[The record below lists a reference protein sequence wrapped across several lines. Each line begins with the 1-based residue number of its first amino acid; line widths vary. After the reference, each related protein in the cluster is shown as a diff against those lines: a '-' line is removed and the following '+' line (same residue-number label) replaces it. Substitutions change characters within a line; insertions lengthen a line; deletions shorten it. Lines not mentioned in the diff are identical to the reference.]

1 MLWFIMHV
9 ASGYYCYVCDHRFV
23 TTISSFY
30 LVCVF
35 VVCVFFFFFKQ
46 KTAYEMRISDWSS
59 DVCSSDLFALATV
72 FIFIIGIILLA
83 TLALITPFLQNLLGY
98 PVVTAGLV
106 MGPRGIGTM
115 LAMVLVGRLIG
126 RIETRVLILAGL
138 GLTILALHRM
148 SGYTDQ
154 VTSMQIM
161 IDGMM
166 QGAGL
171 GLIFVPLS
179 TMAFATLPRT
189 YLDEAAGI
197 YSVSRNIGSSIGISV
212 VSALLASNIQVN
224 HAQLVE
230 FINPFNPML
239 GLLPAL
245 AYPATGTGRPV
256 LDQMINRQATLIAYL
271 NDFKLMMWVAIAAIP
286 MLLLM
291 REPKRR
297 GGRSEEHTLNSSH

>member
-1 MLWFIMHV
+1 M
-9 ASGYYCYVCDHRFV
+9 ATSDSPFV
-23 TTISSFY
+23 RPALF
-30 LVCVF
+30 
-35 VVCVFFFFFKQ
+35 
-46 KTAYEMRISDWSS
+46 ADRN
-59 DVCSSDLFALATV
+59 FALATV

-197 YSVSRNIGSSIGISV
+197 YSVSRTIGSSIGI
-212 VSALLASNIQVN
+212 
-224 HAQLVE
+224 
-230 FINPFNPML
+230 
-239 GLLPAL
+239 
-245 AYPATGTGRPV
+245 
-256 LDQMINRQATLIAYL
+256 
-271 NDFKLMMWVAIAAIP
+271 
-286 MLLLM
+286 
-291 REPKRR
+291 
-297 GGRSEEHTLNSSH
+297 RSEEHTSELQSLMRI